1 MPDSNA
7 NSQSPEESCRV
18 RLALRTAEAQRLSR
32 RLSRFA
38 RNKRAFISIV
48 IGYAVFDSA
57 LALVLVPLLVVL
69 VPAVIVQNRISRR
82 LDRIYRAVEFHRHA
96 LARIE
101 DRWIGDGEDGAQ
113 YLGDDEVFA
122 DDLDVFGN
130 ASLFQF
136 LCTARTPIG
145 RDTLAA
151 WLSEPADADEILER
165 QSAVRE
171 LNGNSDLRERLAM
184 LDQDRYVVDLRAV
197 LAWANAPELLPDGL
211 TRISGFL
218 LAVAL
223 AAVIGSGFAFPVSI
237 CVAVIVLELTFF
249 AVVRGRLRPIS
260 SSGPSALSTLSY
272 LSAVRFVI
280 GKLSFHSRRLSD
292 LQRAIASPGTRI
304 TVGFLAYRMA
314 SGLPPLLLLLCQ
326 ISPSI
331 DRWRRS
337 LAMTAEKGLVALG
350 ELEAISSLAHYA
362 YVQPEATYP
371 EVVTTEICYEASD
384 LAHPLI
390 PASGRVRN
398 DFQLNDKVRLMVIS
412 GSNMSGKSTML
423 RTVGV
428 NAVLAL
434 CGAPVCG
441 RNVRISPFSIGT
453 AMRFQDSLEQKTS
466 HFGAVITR
474 LRRVVQLLNRDRPLL
489 FLIDEIL
496 QGTNSRDRLEGAEA
510 IVRKLTDHGGVGMI
524 TTHDLEL
531 TRIVDTFDGRAT
543 NVHFVDQLVENEIQ
557 FDYKMRPGVVP
568 TSNAL
573 ALMRSMGLDV

>member
-1 MPDSNA
+1 
-7 NSQSPEESCRV
+7 
-18 RLALRTAEAQRLSR
+18 LALRTTETRRLSR

-38 RNKRAFISIV
+38 RNKRAFIYIV
-48 IGYAVFDSA
+48 VGYAVFDSA
-57 LALVLVPLLVVL
+57 SALLLVPLLVMLIPV
-69 VPAVIVQNRISRR
+69 VIVQNRIGRR
-82 LDRIYRAVEFHRHA
+82 LDRVYRAAEFHRHA

-101 DRWIGDGEDGAQ
+101 DRWIGDGEDGKQ

-136 LCTARTPIG
+136 LCTARTPMG
-145 RDTLAA
+145 RDTLAD
-151 WLSEPADADEILER
+151 WLSEPADADEIRER
-165 QSAVRE
+165 QPAVCE

-184 LDQDRYVVDLRAV
+184 LDLDRNAADLRAV
-197 LAWANAPELLPDGL
+197 LAWANAPELLPDGPM
-211 TRISGFL
+211 RISGFV
-218 LAVAL
+218 LAGAF

-237 CVAVIVLELTFF
+237 SVAVIVLELTFF

-260 SSGPSALSTLSY
+260 SRGPSALSTLSY
-272 LSAVRFVI
+272 LSAVRSAMR
-280 GKLSFHSRRLSD
+280 KLSFNSRRLSD
-292 LQRAIASPGTRI
+292 LQRAITSPGTRI
-304 TVGFLAYRMA
+304 TVGFLAYRMV

-326 ISPSI
+326 INPRI

-337 LAMTAEKGLVALG
+337 LAMNAEKGLVALG
-350 ELEAISSLAHYA
+350 ELEAIASLAHYA
-362 YVQPEATYP
+362 FVQPEATYP
-371 EVVTTEICYEASD
+371 ELVTTETCYEAAD

-390 PASGRVRN
+390 PASERVRN
-398 DFQLNDKVRLMVIS
+398 DFQLNDTVRLMVVS

-423 RTVGV
+423 RTVGL

-441 RNVRISPFSIGT
+441 RSVRISPFSIGT
-453 AMRFQDSLEQKTS
+453 AMRFQDSLEQRNS
-466 HFGAVITR
+466 HFYAAITR
-474 LRRVVQLLNRDRPLL
+474 LRRVMQLLNRDRPLL

-496 QGTNSRDRLEGAEA
+496 QGTNSGDRIKGAEA
-510 IVRKLTDHGGVGMI
+510 ILRRLTDRGGVGMV

-543 NVHFVDQLVENEIQ
+543 NVHFVDQLVESEIH

-573 ALMRSMGLDV
+573 ALMRRMGLDV